1 MNSEMITGDN
11 GTYFLNNTTA
21 HTGLRLQ
28 AIQINEDAVFTTLTI
43 TERSTGNTYS
53 ALAVVSGSNLYGQNL
68 SGRTVKAG
76 ILLTA
81 PVGNYTGVVTAPPGG
96 YFSAVTMS
104 SGSAIGIKTVL

>member
-11 GTYFLNNTTA
+11 GTYFMQATTA
-21 HTGLRLQ
+21 HTDLRLQ

-53 ALAVVSGSNLYGQNL
+53 ALSTISAGNLYGQNL
-68 SGRTVKAG
+68 AGRTVKAG
-76 ILLTA
+76 MLITA
-81 PVGNYTGVVTAPPGG
+81 PVGNYTGVVTAPKGG
-96 YFSAVTMS
+96 FFSAVTMS